1 MKKSVFSS
9 AKLSKLNA
17 IARGVKSSNDTRPA
31 ITTGRAINKF
41 TMNASASQLM
51 GCGHGDRVV
60 MFALP
65 DAESINEKFFIAVSV
80 GSEGCKLASAGG
92 TKGVGRPQAFNYA
105 SIWSQ
110 MIQQDVKAVPC
121 GEAVLVEKGLMA
133 EVPTQLGRD
142 GQQCYATLANKR
154 VEYGLELVVDETN
167 EPLPIEVDDLVYERV
182 YVLVDPKEIAV
193 EDDVDAETEKNA
205 ETEDDVDAETERN
218 AETEE

>member
-1 MKKSVFSS
+1 MKKSVFTS

-31 ITTGRAINKF
+31 VTTGRAINKF

-92 TKGVGRPQAFNYA
+92 TKGAGRPQAFNYA

-110 MIQQDVKAVPC
+110 MLQQDVDAAPC
-121 GEAVLVEKGLMA
+121 GEAALVEKGLMA
-133 EVPTQLGRD
+133 EVPTQLGRE

-154 VEYGLELVVDETN
+154 VEYGLDLVVDEN
-167 EPLPIEVDDLVYERV
+167 GEALPIEVDDLVYERV
-182 YVLVDPKEIAV
+182 FVLVDPKELSV
-193 EDDVDAETEKNA
+193 EDEVNADAS
-205 ETEDDVDAETERN
+205 
-218 AETEE
+218 EEVSDEE